1 MRMRETSDGV
11 MKDYNF
17 IIFLPFTLFEEETKE
32 GGILVETLLSI
43 SGLVVFWHFTKAKRN
58 IITLFW

>member
-1 MRMRETSDGV
+1 MRVRETSDGV

-17 IIFLPFTLFEEETKE
+17 IIFLPFTLFEEETKD

-43 SGLVVFWHFTKAKRN
+43 SGIMVF
-58 IITLFW
+58 